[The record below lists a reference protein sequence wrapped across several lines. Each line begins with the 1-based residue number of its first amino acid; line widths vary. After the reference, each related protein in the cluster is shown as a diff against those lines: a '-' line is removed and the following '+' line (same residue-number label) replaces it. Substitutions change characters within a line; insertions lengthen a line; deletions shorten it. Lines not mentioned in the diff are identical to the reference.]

1 MKQSRTNR
9 RLSRIATAAALTV
22 TAFSAHAAE
31 HVTLRSGFAI
41 DCIRRAP
48 QGDKVRLFFTSGNAT
63 QSANN
68 YMDVAASA
76 ILSIEQIPDP
86 ISPPDAPSAR
96 SSIVQAPADIPGIL
110 THAGFKH
117 NIDADLLASVVH
129 AESGGHTRAVSRTGA
144 RGLMQL
150 MPSTAASVGVK
161 DAFAPD
167 QNIEGGSTYLDAL
180 LSRYHDNIALALAAY
195 NAGPAAVD
203 RFHGVPPFRETRA
216 YVSRVI
222 REFNRRKSL
231 LARNKTLLAQN
242 TTLAAN
248 QPPQR

>member
-1 MKQSRTNR
+1 MKQRGTSRRFST
-9 RLSRIATAAALTV
+9 LAAAAWLAV
-22 TAFSAHAAE
+22 AAFSAHAAE
-31 HVTLRSGFAI
+31 RVTLRSGFVI
-41 DCIRRAP
+41 DCAQRAP
-48 QGDKVRLFFTSGNAT
+48 QGDKVRLFFSSGDPA
-63 QSANN
+63 QN
-68 YMDVAASA
+68 YMDVAARE
-76 ILSIEQIPDP
+76 IVSIEQIPELV
-86 ISPPDAPSAR
+86 SAPPVPATPTS
-96 SSIVQAPADIPGIL
+96 ADINGML
-110 THAGFKH
+110 THAGSRH

-129 AESGGHTRAVSRTGA
+129 AESGGHTDAVSRTGA

-180 LSRYHDNIALALAAY
+180 LTRYHDNIALALAAY

-231 LARNKTLLAQN
+231 LLSENKTLASN
-242 TTLAAN
+242 H
-248 QPPQR
+248 QPRR